1 MGSHEDA
8 PEPGQDGTEDTET
21 LEEEMTE
28 HSPNLPETLKGMATS
43 KVNPTA

>member
-1 MGSHEDA
+1 MRSHEDA

-21 LEEEMTE
+21 LKEEMTE
-28 HSPNLPETLKGMATS
+28 HSPNLPETLKATAMS